1 MKTVTIKIDKKT
13 IDAILMLNN
22 RYYFNLFESI
32 RNNIEEEHELR
43 DAIDNIATK
52 IRDVI
57 ESKKA

>member
-32 RNNIEEEHELR
+32 RNNIEEEHEPR
-43 DAIDNIATK
+43 NT
-52 IRDVI
+52 
-57 ESKKA
+57 